1 MPLFYEVV
9 VDSSHQTVSAL
20 PRPPDVAGTRPVDV
34 ALADQTLKAQRFARE
49 LRREGLADDAVA
61 SVAADDP
68 PGGEGINLAVAI
80 DRGYHTVVV
89 DLNRFQ
95 LCRPLDTMS
104 ARGQS
109 GFQHARDPLLKNR

>member
-1 MPLFYEVV
+1 MPLFNEVV

-61 SVAADDP
+61 SVAADDRP
-68 PGGEGINLAVAI
+68 WLTHRSRRSQPLSTLSTTRHDVRARPKRFPARARPVAEKS
-80 DRGYHTVVV
+80 V
-89 DLNRFQ
+89 D
-95 LCRPLDTMS
+95 
-104 ARGQS
+104 
-109 GFQHARDPLLKNR
+109 